1 MLTILLCIV
10 KKFFHHDFWTATKLS
25 FSDPTRSQKVT
36 PVHIGCVIIQMECC
50 AIHFKTFWENLAR
63 PMSSIIDWN
72 SNRQVSSTHK
82 IGSTQY
88 ILDKT
93 FYILLFEYMK
103 FSIFLNFKCYIK
115 FILFSFNFF
124 QSFENIKKKKGHCLL
139 MFLYNFTRWI

>member
-1 MLTILLCIV
+1 MLFNFLKKNSYSGNKKVVVFQLPNLVSLKFFVLTILLCIV

-50 AIHFKTFWENLAR
+50 AIHFKTFWENLA

-88 ILDKT
+88 ILDKA
-93 FYILLFEYMK
+93 FYT
-103 FSIFLNFKCYIK
+103 SI
-115 FILFSFNFF
+115 
-124 QSFENIKKKKGHCLL
+124 
-139 MFLYNFTRWI
+139 WIYEV